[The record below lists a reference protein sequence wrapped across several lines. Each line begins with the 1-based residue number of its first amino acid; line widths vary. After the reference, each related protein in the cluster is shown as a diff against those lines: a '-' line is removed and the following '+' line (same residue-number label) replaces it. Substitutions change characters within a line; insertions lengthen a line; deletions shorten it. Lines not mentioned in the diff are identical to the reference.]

1 MCEKNDQN
9 GAGFSHE
16 NFLMSS
22 FDYSVVDLPI
32 VEILPEALLQLAHKN
47 VLVLQAAPGAGKSS
61 LVPLALLGQGWL
73 GAQKI
78 LMLEPRRIAA
88 RATAERMAA
97 LLGERVGETVGYQ
110 MRMERRVSA
119 STRIVVVTEGILT
132 RMLQDDPALE
142 GVGAVIFDEFHE
154 RSVQADLGLALCLQA
169 QQTLRDD
176 LRLLVMS
183 ATLDGVGLAERLD
196 AAVVQ
201 SAGRVFPVAVH
212 YVPPARA
219 AGLEA
224 HLAGVVKRALDE
236 VEGDVLVFLPGK
248 REIQRA
254 ADALAAHSLPAVTVL
269 PLHGELELKAQHAV
283 LSRDASRR
291 RVILATNIAET
302 SLTIEGVQAVV
313 DSGLVRVAQF
323 DLASGM
329 TRLQTQKI
337 SRANAEQRRGRA
349 GRLSAGVC
357 YRLWSESEHM
367 ALVAQT
373 EPEIRRAD
381 MLPLAL
387 ELAAWGAAA
396 EELFWLD
403 APQASSIMQA
413 QQTLQALG
421 ALDGAGRITPHG
433 RALAAMPLPP
443 RLAHVLLRGAALGQ
457 ARLACEIAALLS
469 ERDVLRGSGVRGHC
483 DLALRLEVLRH
494 GRSALSAHLHSGV
507 DVDEAARTQVRRVVD
522 DLSRRISQQSS
533 KPALD
538 EAESLGVLVALAYP
552 ERMAMAVGEGRFVLA
567 SGRATLLDRVDSLAQ
582 EPWLAVAHVGLNDAQ
597 GGNARVFLA
606 AKISQAAIER
616 HFGEQIIT
624 QESVAWDARAEA
636 VSARAQR
643 RLGNL
648 LLEDKP
654 FATVSEEARQ
664 AALLQ
669 GIRLHGLSCLP
680 WQERHHQWR
689 GRVMLLRRVRGE
701 DWPDVTD
708 EALLSGL
715 EGWLAPFVQGMSRLA
730 HLERLDL
737 DAALR
742 AMLDWSK
749 QSELERLVPTHLAV
763 PSGSQIAL
771 DYVPMLD
778 GAAQPVLAVKLQE
791 LFGQADTPR
800 VLDGRVAV
808 MIHLLSPAQKPLAVT
823 QDLASFWRGA
833 YQDVRK
839 DMRGRYPRHPWPED
853 PQNAVPTKLTKRALE
868 RVMGEGNGVKTI
880 T

>member
-1 MCEKNDQN
+1 MN
-9 GAGFSHE
+9 A
-16 NFLMSS
+16 
-22 FDYSVVDLPI
+22 FDYAALDLPI
-32 VEILPEALLQLAHKN
+32 VEILPKVLAQLAHKN
-47 VLVLQAAPGAGKSS
+47 VLVLEAAPGAGKSS
-61 LVPLALLGQGWL
+61 LVPLALLGQNWL

-78 LMLEPRRIAA
+78 LLLEPRRIAA
-88 RATAERMAA
+88 RATAERMAS
-97 LLGERVGETVGYQ
+97 LLGESVGETVGYQ
-110 MRMERRVSA
+110 MRMERRISA
-119 STRIVVVTEGILT
+119 KTRIVVVTEGVLT

-169 QQTLRDD
+169 QQTLRGD

-196 AAVVQ
+196 ASVVQ
-201 SAGRVFPVAVH
+201 SVGRMFPVALH
-212 YVPPARA
+212 YLPPARGV
-219 AGLEA
+219 GLEA
-224 HLAGVVKRALDE
+224 HLAVVVKRALAE
-236 VEGDVLVFLPGK
+236 VRGDVLVFLPGK

-254 ADALAAHSLPAVTVL
+254 AEALAAHSLPAVTVL
-269 PLHGELELKAQHAV
+269 PLHGELDIKAQHAV

-323 DLASGM
+323 DPATGM
-329 TRLQTQKI
+329 TRLVTQKI

-357 YRLWSESEHM
+357 YRLWGESEHT
-367 ALVAQT
+367 ALMPQT

-387 ELAAWGAAA
+387 ELAAWGASAD
-396 EELFWLD
+396 ELFWLD
-403 APQASSIMQA
+403 APPTALLVQA

-421 ALDGAGRITPHG
+421 ALDSHARITAHG
-433 RALAAMPLPP
+433 RALATMPLHP

-457 ARLACEIAALLS
+457 ARLACELAALLS
-469 ERDVLRGSGVRGHC
+469 ERELLRGQTVRVHS

-494 GRSALSAHLHSGV
+494 GKAALSALYHSGLE
-507 DVDEAARTQVRRVVD
+507 VDEAARAQARRVVE
-522 DLSRRISQQSS
+522 DLLRRVPSNSS
-533 KPALD
+533 TSAPD
-538 EAESLGVLVALAYP
+538 EQESIGALVALAYP
-552 ERMAMAVGEGRFVLA
+552 ERLAKAVGEGRFVLA
-567 SGRATLLDRVDSLAQ
+567 SGRASQLDRLDVLAQ
-582 EPWLAVAHVGLNDAQ
+582 ESWLAVAHVGLNEAQ

-616 HFGEQIIT
+616 HFGEQIISHA
-624 QESVAWDARAEA
+624 SVEWDARVEA
-636 VSARAQR
+636 VSARTQR

-654 FATVSEEARQ
+654 LSTVSEEVRQ
-664 AALLQ
+664 VAFLQ
-669 GIRLHGLSCLP
+669 GIRVHGLACLP
-680 WQERHHQWR
+680 WQDRHHQWR

-701 DWPDVTD
+701 DWPDMAD
-708 EALLSGL
+708 EALLAGL

-742 AMLDWSK
+742 AMLDWPK
-749 QSELERLVPTHLAV
+749 QSELERLVPTHLFV

-771 DYVPMLD
+771 DYAPIME

-791 LFGQADTPR
+791 LFGQADTPC

-839 DMRGRYPRHPWPED
+839 DMRGRYPKHPWPED
-853 PQNAVPTKLTKRALE
+853 PQNAVPTRLTKKALG
-868 RVMGEGNGVKTI
+868 RVTGNVGGS
-880 T
+880 